1 MTMHTRRFFDQTLDM
16 IERGGAAQAL
26 PMLAGKLYNAAID
39 DQSWAE
45 TRATLWQHRLHNVLL
60 EDPFCARSVARPR
73 GYPGDAGLIDIIY
86 DKVAPATTSARGR
99 ELFDIT
105 VHFQAPEGV
114 RQRRAHA
121 QTMVMAAWAEG
132 KRILVLACGH
142 FREGD
147 GLIGED
153 ISNITV
159 VDQDPVSLD
168 VIRRNHGAQPSC
180 HTAPAI
186 HTANVFRYLRG
197 AVSRGEQFDLV
208 YTLGLTDYLD
218 TRAMHVLHR
227 LVKACLAPRGTF
239 LLANFLPGHLGT
251 GWMDAVMD
259 WQLIYRDET
268 ELQGFADAIGLS
280 ARTWRDATSSIAFC
294 AMTAPG

>member
-1 MTMHTRRFFDQTLDM
+1 MHTQRFFDQTLDL
-16 IERGGAAQAL
+16 IEHGGAPQAL
-26 PMLAGKLYNAAID
+26 PMLAGKLYNAAVD
-39 DQSWAE
+39 DKSWAE
-45 TRATLWQHRLHNVLL
+45 TRASLLQHRLHTVLL
-60 EDPFCARSVARPR
+60 EDPFCARSFTRPR

-86 DKVAPATTSARGR
+86 DKAAPVTTSPLGR
-99 ELFDIT
+99 ELFNIT

-121 QTMVMAAWAEG
+121 QAMVTAAWAER

-147 GLIGED
+147 ELIGKD
-153 ISNITV
+153 VSNITL
-159 VDQDPVSLD
+159 VDQDTISLD
-168 VIRRNHGAQPSC
+168 VIRSNHGDQPTC

-186 HTANVFRYLRG
+186 HTANVFRYLRM
-197 AVSRGEQFDLV
+197 AASRGDRFDLI

-218 TRAMHVLHR
+218 DRAMQLLHR
-227 LVKACLAPRGTF
+227 LVKTCLAPRGTF

-259 WQLIYRDET
+259 WQLIYRDEAG
-268 ELQGFADAIGLS
+268 LQGFADGVGLKS
-280 ARTWRDATSSIAFC
+280 RTWRDVTNSIAFC
-294 AMTAPG
+294 EMTDAL